1 LISNCKSSAKYFLE
15 LFPDF
20 DLMLFQEFS
29 EASLGTLNTLKSPDF
44 NIEKRNM
51 NIPHKF
57 DNADG
62 IIFPRF

>member
-1 LISNCKSSAKYFLE
+1 LE

-29 EASLGTLNTLKSPDF
+29 EASLGTFNIIKSPDF